1 MERVN
6 AQVARE
12 NLFLREDVGRLA
24 NSEREMRDRLRMLE
38 ARMGGVEV
46 LQLARTREVIDLSD
60 DLSEYDLGSPA
71 EEEGDKENRVPLE
84 SRLSEVLVPD
94 VLDQPLEVGFEEA
107 LAPAQREGTGL
118 LQEIVERFEGTVAG
132 VEFGE
137 AGWLAIDSL
146 YN

>member
-38 ARMGGVEV
+38 ARVGGVEV
-46 LQLARTREVIDLSD
+46 LQLARTREVIDLS
-60 DLSEYDLGSPA
+60 EYDLGGPV
-71 EEEGDKENRVPLE
+71 EEEGDKENQVPLE
-84 SRLSEVLVPD
+84 LRLGEVLIPD
-94 VLDQPLEVGFEEA
+94 VLDQPLEVGLEEA
-107 LAPAQREGTGL
+107 LAPTEREGTGL
-118 LQEIVERFEGTVAG
+118 LQEIIERFEGTVAG

-137 AGWLAIDSL
+137 AGWEAIDSL